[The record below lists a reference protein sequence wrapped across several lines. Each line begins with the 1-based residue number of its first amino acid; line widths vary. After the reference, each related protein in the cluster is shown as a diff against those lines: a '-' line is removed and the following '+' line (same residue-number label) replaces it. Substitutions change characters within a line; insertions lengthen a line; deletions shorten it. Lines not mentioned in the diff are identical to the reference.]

1 MGKESKE
8 KSKVEKELDREAAIE
23 IKRHIKAEMAMA
35 GLTYKELAKRMSKL
49 GRPISEQSLRN
60 KVSKGSHRTTWYWDL
75 MRIIRS
81 KPEVALAPDIVESQT
96 SDTASEQLNSVSE
109 H

>member
-1 MGKESKE
+1 MGKDPKE
-8 KSKVEKELDREAAIE
+8 KSKVEKQLDKIAATE
-23 IKRHIKAEMAMA
+23 IKRHIKAEMALA
-35 GLTYKELAKRMSKL
+35 GLNYKELAERMCKL

-81 KPEVALAPDIVESQT
+81 NPEKPTQNTPENL
-96 SDTASEQLNSVSE
+96 
-109 H
+109 

>member
-8 KSKVEKELDREAAIE
+8 KSKVEKQLDKDAAVE
-23 IKRHIKAEMAMA
+23 IKRYIKAEMAMA
-35 GLTYKELAKRMSKL
+35 GLTYKDLAKRMTKL

-75 MRIIRS
+75 MKVIRTQPVS
-81 KPEVALAPDIVESQT
+81 EQASTE
-96 SDTASEQLNSVSE
+96 ASEQQPEEQVD
-109 H
+109 

>member
-1 MGKESKE
+1 MGKDPKE
-8 KSKVEKELDREAAIE
+8 KSKVEKQLDKIAATE
-23 IKRHIKAEMAMA
+23 IKRHIKAEMALA
-35 GLTYKELAKRMSKL
+35 GLNYKELADRMCQL

-81 KPEVALAPDIVESQT
+81 SPDKPAQPTPEDF
-96 SDTASEQLNSVSE
+96 
-109 H
+109 

>member
-1 MGKESKE
+1 MGKDSKE
-8 KSKVEKELDREAAIE
+8 KSKFEKELDKQAATE

-35 GLTYKELAKRMSKL
+35 GLTYKDLAKRMTKL

-75 MRIIRS
+75 MRIIRT
-81 KPEVALAPDIVESQT
+81 KPENLP
-96 SDTASEQLNSVSE
+96 ASEILEPSAPSE
-109 H
+109 ETTTTPSAD